1 MKMVFDHD
9 YHIHSTLSSCCSD
22 DRQTAERILKYAED
36 NNLKKICITD
46 HLWDSAVSGA
56 SEWYMPQNI
65 EHISKILPLPKSD
78 KCEFKFGCECELD
91 KNLMLSLAKENFDKF
106 DFIVIPTTH
115 MHMKGLTADEE
126 DYDFPERF
134 AKHWSRRFS
143 AVLDMDLPF
152 EKIGIAHIT
161 CNCLA
166 PKPHYHDVLQM
177 IPDADMYNNFSKAA
191 SLGVGIELN
200 YEDVKFFDKYGEV
213 VLRPYRIAKECGCK
227 FYFGTDAHK
236 PDVFENCKSIF
247 DRAVDILSLS
257 DEDEFV
263 F

>member
-1 MKMVFDHD
+1 MKMSFDHD
-9 YHIHSTLSSCCSD
+9 YHIHSILSACCSD
-22 DRQTAERILKYAED
+22 ERQTAERILKYAEE

-56 SEWYMPQNI
+56 SEWYKPQNI
-65 EHISKILPLPKSD
+65 EHISNILPLPKSD
-78 KCEFKFGCECELD
+78 ICEFKFGCECELD
-91 KNLMLSLAKENFDKF
+91 KNLTLSLAKENFDKF

-115 MHMKGLTADEE
+115 MHMKGFTANEE

-134 AKHWSRRFS
+134 AKHWTSRFA
-143 AVLDMDLPF
+143 AVLRMDLPF

-166 PKPHYHDVLQM
+166 AKPHYLEVLQM
-177 IPDADMYNNFSKAA
+177 ISDEDMYKNFSKAA
-191 SLGVGIELN
+191 ELGVGIELN
-200 YEDVKFFDKYGEV
+200 YEDMKLLDDNADII
-213 VLRPYRIAKECGCK
+213 LRPYKIAKECGCK

-236 PDVFENCKSIF
+236 PDVFDNAKNVF
-247 DRAVDILSLS
+247 GKAVNLLSLT
-257 DEDEFV
+257 EDDKFI